1 MSLKYEPASEQLAF
15 GVCAWSRQDEV
26 YPLLKEKPFN
36 FNAALDPAVASVAL
50 NLLSVRARAREG
62 GRDSV

>member
-36 FNAALDPAVASVAL
+36 FNAKVYEP
-50 NLLSVRARAREG
+50 
-62 GRDSV
+62 